1 MTALALRASHALLAS
16 SPLAVF
22 GRFVSAIA
30 AFMDVF
36 AEAQKQASEAH
47 RKFPFGDW

>member
-1 MTALALRASHALLAS
+1 MTALTLRASQVLLA

-22 GRFVSAIA
+22 GRILSTTAVLL
-30 AFMDVF
+30 DVF
-36 AEAQKQASEAH
+36 AEAQQQAIEAH

>member
-1 MTALALRASHALLAS
+1 MTALTLRASQALLAS
-16 SPLAVF
+16 PLTVF
-22 GRFVSAIA
+22 SRVFSAIGT
-30 AFMDVF
+30 FMDVY